1 MKVTVVGA
9 GHVGA
14 TTAQRIAEGGLA
26 DVVCVDILE
35 GVAKGKMLDLMQ
47 SAPVVGHSQR
57 LSGTGDYSECAGSE
71 VAVITAGVPR
81 KPGMSRDDLL
91 KVNAKIVTEVVESLK
106 QVAPDAMLLMV
117 TNPLDVT
124 THIARKVSGLPKN
137 RVFGMAGILDST
149 RFRCFIGMELGV
161 SAQEVSAMVLG
172 GHGDSM
178 VPLPR
183 FATVSGIPISA
194 LISQERIDAIV
205 QRTRTAGGEIVK
217 LLETGSAYYAPAA
230 ATAQMVGAILRDEKR
245 VLPVSVYLE
254 GEYGL
259 SDVYLGV
266 PVVLGKDGIEKI
278 IEVPL
283 NDEERAALR
292 ASADHVKKVI
302 EEYEALAKTW

>member
-14 TTAQRIAEGGLA
+14 STAQCIAESGLA
-26 DVVCVDILE
+26 DVVCIDILD

-47 SAPVVGHSQR
+47 SAPLAGHSQR
-57 LSGTGDYSECAGSE
+57 LVGTGDYADCAGSQ
-71 VAVITAGVPR
+71 VAVVTAGVPR

-91 KVNAKIVTEVVESLK
+91 KVNAKIVTEVVEQLK
-106 QVAPDAMLLMV
+106 RAAPDAMLLMV

-137 RVFGMAGILDST
+137 RVFGMAGVLDST

-172 GHGDSM
+172 GHGDTM

-194 LISQERIDAIV
+194 LMSQERIDAIV
-205 QRTRTAGGEIVK
+205 ERTAQAGGEIVK
-217 LLETGSAYYAPAA
+217 LLGTGSAYYAPAA
-230 ATAQMVGAILRDEKR
+230 ACAQMVSSILRDEKR
-245 VLPVSVYLE
+245 ILPVSVYLE

-266 PVVLGKDGIEKI
+266 PVVLGRDGVERIV
-278 IEVPL
+278 EVPL
-283 NDEERAALR
+283 NDEERAALE
-292 ASADHVKKVI
+292 ASAGHVRKVI
-302 EEYEALAKTW
+302 TEYEELAKTW